1 MSQKKNVSL
10 QSYSKAVTDS
20 NAILLLADNQPIT
33 RLGIINLWNRFVPE
47 GLVIPVKD
55 REELLSALAIYP
67 EALILL
73 DYTLFDFSSFD
84 SMLITGMRYNRA
96 RWILFS
102 DDLNESFLRRIVP
115 ERHFSVLMKDDSIEE
130 ISQALLN
137 GIAKKQFLSERVKTI
152 LQSRKELNEKLPLTY
167 TEVEVLKSIAQ
178 GKTSRA
184 VADERNLSV
193 HTIATHR
200 KNIFRKIGVNNVLE
214 ASKYAVQI
222 GVVNTTEYYI

>member
-1 MSQKKNVSL
+1 LKIIVTFAV
-10 QSYSKAVTDS
+10 SKAMATDS
-20 NAILLLADNQPIT
+20 KPILILADNQPIT
-33 RLGIINLWNRFVPE
+33 RLGVINLWNKFVPD
-47 GLVIPVKD
+47 GIVFPVKD
-55 REELLSALAIYP
+55 RLELLSLLATYP
-67 EALILL
+67 DALILL

-84 SMLITGMRYNRA
+84 SMLITSMRYNRA
-96 RWILFS
+96 RWILFC
-102 DDLNESFLRRIVP
+102 DDLNDVFLRRIVP
-115 ERHFSVLMKDDSIEE
+115 ERHFSVITKDDSIEE

-137 GIAKKQFLSERVKTI
+137 GIAKKQFLCERVKI
-152 LQSRKELNEKLPLTY
+152 MLQNKHNPNEKSPLTH

-178 GKTSRA
+178 GKTSKA

>member
-1 MSQKKNVSL
+1 MQAN
-10 QSYSKAVTDS
+10 T
-20 NAILLLADNQPIT
+20 NHLLILADNQPIT
-33 RLGIINLWNRFVPE
+33 RLGIINLWNKFVPE
-47 GLVIPVKD
+47 GQVIPVKD
-55 REELLSALAIYP
+55 RDELLNVLAVYP

-130 ISQALLN
+130 ISQSLLN
-137 GIAKKQFLSERVKTI
+137 GIAKKQFLSERIKAI
-152 LQSRKELNEKLPLTY
+152 LQSKNELNEKLPLTY

-178 GKTSRA
+178 GKTNKA

-200 KNIFRKIGVNNVLE
+200 KNIFRKIGVNNVIE

-222 GVVNTTEYYI
+222 GVVNTAEYFI

>member
-1 MSQKKNVSL
+1 M
-10 QSYSKAVTDS
+10 QSNSKAVADS
-20 NAILLLADNQPIT
+20 NITLILADNQPIT
-33 RLGIINLWNRFVPE
+33 RLGILNLWNKFVPD
-47 GLVIPVKD
+47 GHVIPVKD
-55 REELLSALAIYP
+55 REELLKTLEIYP

-102 DDLNESFLRRIVP
+102 DDLNESFLRRTVP

-137 GIAKKQFLSERVKTI
+137 GIAKKQFLSERVKI
-152 LQSRKELNEKLPLTY
+152 LLQNRKELYEKLPLTY

-178 GKTSRA
+178 GKTSRE

-200 KNIFRKIGVNNVLE
+200 KNIFRKIEVNNVLE
-214 ASKYAVQI
+214 ASKYAAQI
-222 GVVNTTEYYI
+222 GIVNTTEYFI